1 MSNPRKPSPYSSF
14 NSYNKFEVKQKQEEN
29 QKIQQHTNVSKNFP
43 VNQANQ
49 QMNQQ
54 VDQRQVDQLQM
65 NQQVDQRQVDQ
76 RQTRFKHIQSS
87 EHMHNVLIN
96 GLGQFQNNFA
106 SKNIQAPP
114 MRMFIKLYTDWCGP
128 CKKIGPILDEI
139 SLNPNTKDIIFMKFD
154 AELMTKGQC
163 HFSTKL
169 REILKVSAVPAMFG
183 FIDGKL
189 VDTVFGADMTE
200 INGLLNKLIQF

>member
-1 MSNPRKPSPYSSF
+1 MKIL
-14 NSYNKFEVKQKQEEN
+14 KFY
-29 QKIQQHTNVSKNFP
+29 
-43 VNQANQ
+43 A
-49 QMNQQ
+49 
-54 VDQRQVDQLQM
+54 
-65 NQQVDQRQVDQ
+65 
-76 RQTRFKHIQSS
+76 
-87 EHMHNVLIN
+87 
-96 GLGQFQNNFA
+96 
-106 SKNIQAPP
+106 
-114 MRMFIKLYTDWCGP
+114 DWCGP
-128 CKKIGPILDEI
+128 CKKIEPILDEI

-163 HFSTKL
+163 QFSAKL